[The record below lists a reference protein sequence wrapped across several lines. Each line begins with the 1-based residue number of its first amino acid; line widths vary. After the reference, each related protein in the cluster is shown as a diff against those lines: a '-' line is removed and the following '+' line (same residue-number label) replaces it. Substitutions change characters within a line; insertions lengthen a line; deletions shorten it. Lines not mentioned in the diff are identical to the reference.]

1 MTCEAENQVLRGFM
15 AIIDG
20 LLNKAENEEL
30 KAQQAIRAARIQGV
44 EEGQKLSNDTE
55 SYKRQTVAATSQVRQ
70 LQTMLD
76 DRAKRIAYLEEQLNE
91 ERKLRIQLQLSSQ
104 VAAATLYTEK
114 SKD

>member
-44 EEGQKLSNDTE
+44 EEGQKLSNARPLPRPARCVSSRRCWMTE
-55 SYKRQTVAATSQVRQ
+55 RSASLIWK
-70 LQTMLD
+70 
-76 DRAKRIAYLEEQLNE
+76 
-91 ERKLRIQLQLSSQ
+91 SS
-104 VAAATLYTEK
+104 
-114 SKD
+114 